1 MKIFSLTVLCLWIAS
16 ATLGA
21 ALSAPAPAASMGGRV
36 QAPVRDR
43 ACEQQALDALRAAA
57 ERGALFTAS
66 DLRSAMHGPL
76 PVPERSLPSPR
87 RIPLDESALFDHAA
101 RSTLALYC
109 AGAKNARSMAGAQV
123 GAAYVIHPS
132 GIAVTCLHA
141 LRHSEPFAAAAVRSD
156 GRIAA
161 VTRIL
166 SVRPRHDLAFL
177 QLDGGDWPAIP
188 LRPDAPAGIRVR
200 ALGHPLGVQFF
211 MIEGLL
217 SRYEDIATGAGDS
230 RPLPRMNLSMESGSG
245 FSGGPVLDAQGNA
258 LGMIDSMRTIRK
270 EPERYTLHS
279 AIPAAVIRSAWD
291 DAAPVPPLSEKEIEE
306 ALDPARNEKTQ
317 SHEQSIIRT
326 QRPEGEILT
335 ARSGGEVRV
344 RVVDPNGHIL
354 FSGEPSDAFRDRLPD
369 WARGAYDENMAVA
382 CEGIGAGPD
391 AE

>member
-141 LRHSEPFAAAAVRSD
+141 LRHSEPFAVTAMRSD
-156 GRIAA
+156 GRIAP

-166 SVRPRHDLAFL
+166 SVRPRHDLVFL
-177 QLDGGDWPAIP
+177 QLGGADWTAIP

-200 ALGHPLGVQFF
+200 ALGHPLGVHFF

-217 SRYEDIATGAGDS
+217 SRYEDIATGADDS
-230 RPLPRMNLSMESGSG
+230 RAMPRMNLSMESGSG

-270 EPERYTLHS
+270 DPERYTLHS

-291 DAAPVPPLSEKEIEE
+291 ESAPAPMSEEEIEK
-306 ALDPARNEKTQ
+306 ALDPEQNEKSQ
-317 SHEQSIIRT
+317 AREQSIIRT

-335 ARSGGEVRV
+335 ARNGGELRV
-344 RVVDPNGHIL
+344 RVVDPSGHIL
-354 FSGEPSDAFRDRLPD
+354 FSGAPSEDFRDRLPE
-369 WARGAYDENMAVA
+369 WARGAYDENLAVA
-382 CEGIGAGPD
+382 REDIGAGPD